1 EILGQA
7 ATEESLAAFREKYDL
22 NRPVY
27 ERYISW
33 LSGAVTGDFGVS
45 LANQRP
51 ISELIGQRT
60 ANTFFLAAYAAAIAV
75 PVAVVSGMMAAL
87 YN

>member
-1 EILGQA
+1 MNSILSIILKRLMIGLLTLWVVTIIIFAAIELLPGDIATEILGQA

-22 NRPVY
+22 NRPVC

-45 LANQRP
+45 LAN
-51 ISELIGQRT
+51 
-60 ANTFFLAAYAAAIAV
+60 
-75 PVAVVSGMMAAL
+75 
-87 YN
+87 